1 MTLDAYEILILLST
15 IVILSYLFDI
25 FSRWSK
31 IPSVLMLIGSGIG
44 LRYLSNFLNI
54 TIPFT
59 QHFLEIFG
67 IIGLILIVLEGSLD
81 LKLSREKTTTIRKSL
96 ATAFFSL
103 LGTFLLVALMFYKWL
118 DVPFHTSMIN
128 ALPFAVISSAIAI
141 PSVVNLAKTKSEFIV
156 YESTF
161 SDILG
166 IMFFNFLIASEVIGF
181 NSFLQFVA
189 GLILIIIIS
198 TFSCFALVFFINRI
212 KLHIKFFLIISLLV
226 IVYALG
232 KIFHLSSLLL
242 ILFFGLAINNARLF
256 LGGKLGKYFVLETLD
271 TELHQ
276 LKLITGESAFLIRTF
291 FFVLFGFSFELQ
303 TLLDQDVILMGSL
316 IILIIIAVRF
326 VFLKFIV
333 RSSIFPELFIA
344 PRGLIT
350 ILLFFSIP
358 QQFLISGFSKGVL
371 FFVIIISSLMMML
384 GLLGSRKEV
393 IEEIEEY

>member
-1 MTLDAYEILILLST
+1 MVLDPYEILILLSA

-31 IPSVLMLIGSGIG
+31 IPSVIMLIGSGIG
-44 LRYLSNFLNI
+44 LRYLSNFLNVQ
-54 TIPFT
+54 IPFT
-59 QHFLEIFG
+59 QHFLELFG

-81 LKLSREKTTTIRKSL
+81 LKLAKEKTTIIRKSL

-103 LGTFLLVALMFYKWL
+103 LGTAFLVALMFHKWL
-118 DVPFHTSMIN
+118 DVPFHNSLIN
-128 ALPFAVISSAIAI
+128 AIPFAVISSAIAI
-141 PSVVNLAKTKSEFIV
+141 PSVANLAKAKSEFIV

-181 NSFLQFVA
+181 NSFVNFAVGLF
-189 GLILIIIIS
+189 LILVIS
-198 TFSCFALVFFINRI
+198 VISCFALVFFINRI
-212 KLHIKFFLIISLLV
+212 KLHIKFFLIISLLI

-232 KIFHLSSLLL
+232 KLFHLSSLLM

-256 LGGKLGKYFVLETLD
+256 LDGRLGKYFVVETLD

-303 TLLDQDVILMGSL
+303 TLLDKDVILMGSL
-316 IILIIIAVRF
+316 IILIVIAVRY

-333 RSSIFPELFIA
+333 RSSIFPELFVA

-358 QQFLISGFSKGVL
+358 QQFLITGFSKGVL
-371 FFVIIISSLMMML
+371 FFVIIISSLMMMF
-384 GLLGSRKEV
+384 GLMGTKKEV
-393 IEEIEEY
+393 IEKMEDY